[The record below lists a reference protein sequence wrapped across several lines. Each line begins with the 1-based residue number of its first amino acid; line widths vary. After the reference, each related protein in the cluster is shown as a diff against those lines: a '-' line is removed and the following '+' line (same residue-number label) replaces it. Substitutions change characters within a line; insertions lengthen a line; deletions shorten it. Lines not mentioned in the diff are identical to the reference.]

1 MSKTKQSKREQN
13 IYSKK
18 TAEKPNSVSCVRR
31 HLSLNNNYILLG
43 YLSLLGCYPELP
55 KVIMP
60 YIKFS

>member
-1 MSKTKQSKREQN
+1 MEQN

-18 TAEKPNSVSCVRR
+18 NAEKPNSVSCVRR

-43 YLSLLGCYPELP
+43 YFTLRYPELP